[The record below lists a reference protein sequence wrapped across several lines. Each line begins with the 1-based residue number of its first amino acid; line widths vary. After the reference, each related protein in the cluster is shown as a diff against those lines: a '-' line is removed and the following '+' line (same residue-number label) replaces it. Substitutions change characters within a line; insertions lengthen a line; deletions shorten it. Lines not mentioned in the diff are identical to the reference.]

1 MKVLGIGNA
10 LVDILTRLKN
20 DEFLEKYSLQK
31 GVMQLV
37 NHDFIKDLLDATLHL
52 PKKLSSG
59 GSAANTIHGLARLG
73 IPCAFMGK
81 IGNDEFGKIFLDDL
95 KKSQIEPLLYYSL
108 SPTGRAF
115 TMVSPDGER
124 TFATF
129 LGASVELLEDD
140 IESEVFKGCD
150 VFHIEGYLVQN
161 HKLIEKCV
169 RVAKK
174 NHLKVSLDLASHNI
188 VTAHR
193 EFLLGLMEEYV
204 DIVFANDEEAKALT
218 GRSPEESAEMMA
230 ADCEIAVVK
239 LGEYGSLVRSGNK
252 QYTIQP
258 IKAKCIDTTGAGDLY
273 AAGFL
278 YGLIKGKDLEWCGK
292 AGSLLSGKVVEVLGA
307 KLEED
312 QWDEIKAELALLDG
326 GTSFSIPE

>member
-10 LVDILTRLKN
+10 LVDILVRLKN

-37 NHDFIKDLLDATLHL
+37 NHDYIKELLDATLHI
-52 PKKLSSG
+52 PQKLSSG

-129 LGASVELLEDD
+129 LGASVELLEGD

-150 VFHIEGYLVQN
+150 LFHIEGYLVQN

-169 RVAKK
+169 RVAKR

-193 EFLLGLMEEYV
+193 EFLLGLIEEYV
-204 DIVFANDEEAKALT
+204 DILFANDEEAKALT
-218 GRSPEESAEMMA
+218 GRSPEESVVMMA

-239 LGEYGSLVRSGNK
+239 LGEYGSLVRSRNE
-252 QYTIQP
+252 QYVIRP
-258 IKAKCIDTTGAGDLY
+258 IKANCIDTTGAGDLY

-278 YGLIKGKDLEWCGK
+278 YGLIKEKDLEWCGK

-307 KLEED
+307 KLED
-312 QWDEIKAELALLDG
+312 NQWEEIKAELALSDEEDFFFN
-326 GTSFSIPE
+326 T